1 MQIFKAQFLLTVCLF
16 SLAAFSQTRDNRELN
31 KMYNEDQGARSVPN
45 INWAE
50 LSRQDR
56 AREARVYELIKS
68 GGITT
73 AKDYF
78 QSAMIFQHGADSVA
92 YGMAVKQMRKAIELD
107 TSIDRW
113 LLAAA
118 IDRDLMSRGKP
129 QIYGTQFRK
138 MGQDAKWE
146 RYLIDSTQV
155 SDEERKYYHVETL
168 AQQLVKEKNM
178 NLLSVA
184 DFYAKS
190 GSIEEAVKL
199 IQSEN
204 KKQDDAAYNTSEAG
218 INEFGYGLLAEKKQQ
233 EALIIFTL
241 NTTLYPNA
249 YNAFDSLGEC
259 LFLMNKKEDGIKAYK
274 RSLELNPKNDNAK
287 KMISE
292 IK

>member
-1 MQIFKAQFLLTVCLF
+1 LLAVCLF
-16 SLAAFSQTRDNRELN
+16 SLAAFSQTLDNRELN
-31 KMYNEDQGARSVPN
+31 KMYDEDQGARSVPN

-50 LSRQDR
+50 LSKQDR

-68 GGITT
+68 GQVTT

-78 QSAMIFQHGADSVA
+78 HSAMIFQHGADSVA
-92 YGMAVKQMRKAIELD
+92 YGMAVKQMRKAIDLD

-138 MGQDAKWE
+138 MGQDAKWD
-146 RYLIDSTQV
+146 RYRIDSTQV

-168 AQQLVKEKNM
+168 SQQLVKEKNM

-190 GSIEEAVKL
+190 GSIEETVKL

-259 LFLMNKKEDGIKAYK
+259 LFLMNKKEDGIKAYQ

>member
-31 KMYNEDQGARSVPN
+31 KMYDEDQGARSVPN

-78 QSAMIFQHGADSVA
+78 HSAMIFQHGADSVA

-146 RYLIDSTQV
+146 RYRIDSTQV
-155 SDEERKYYHVETL
+155 SDEERKCYHVETL

-218 INEFGYGLLAEKKQQ
+218 VNEFGYDLLAEKKQQ

-249 YNAFDSLGEC
+249 YNA
-259 LFLMNKKEDGIKAYK
+259 
-274 RSLELNPKNDNAK
+274 
-287 KMISE
+287 
-292 IK
+292 